1 MAAMI
6 SGIGPLTLREID
18 TPALLLDLD
27 TLPQWHLYLN
37 GICHLMIDEFDAT
50 AAISISHVVTH
61 ERRRGR
67 HGGRRRGLWI
77 GKCFFQI

>member
-27 TLPQWHLYLN
+27 TLPQWHLPLDDGRVRRHCRN
-37 GICHLMIDEFDAT
+37 VRESFESIWTRSALSLLSIHFACCH
-50 AAISISHVVTH
+50 S
-61 ERRRGR
+61 
-67 HGGRRRGLWI
+67 
-77 GKCFFQI
+77 

>member
-27 TLPQWHLYLN
+27 TLPQWHLPLN
-37 GICHLMIDEFDAT
+37 DGRVRRHYRNIREWFESIWTRSALSLLSIPFACCH
-50 AAISISHVVTH
+50 S
-61 ERRRGR
+61 
-67 HGGRRRGLWI
+67 
-77 GKCFFQI
+77 